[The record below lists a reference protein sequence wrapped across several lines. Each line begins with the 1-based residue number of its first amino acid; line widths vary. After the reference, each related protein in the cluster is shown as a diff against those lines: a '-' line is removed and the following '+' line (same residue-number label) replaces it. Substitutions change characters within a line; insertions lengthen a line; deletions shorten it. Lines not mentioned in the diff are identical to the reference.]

1 MRQGWL
7 SMSAFDTGFRSAL
20 LGSILALAACVGD
33 RPVSTLRPTSML
45 GLRFEATVPQHFDYT
60 CGASSVATV
69 LTFYWNHAT
78 TEDEAVGAL
87 RQRYSLDE
95 IAKRRETGLSFDDL
109 IFIIERLGF
118 AAQGAKISIGELAR
132 LQGPVIVQLSNPK
145 FQHFVVLRRVGSE
158 VFYVADPI
166 VGNYPM
172 SADQFRREFT
182 GYALAIWLPT
192 APLPVDT
199 RLMNPHDGISVPN
212 TLQRIIDVPSLAP
225 HPII

>member
-1 MRQGWL
+1 
-7 SMSAFDTGFRSAL
+7 
-20 LGSILALAACVGD
+20 
-33 RPVSTLRPTSML
+33 ML

-69 LTFYWNHAT
+69 LTFYWNRPT
-78 TEDEAVGAL
+78 TEAEAVGAL

-109 IFIIERLGF
+109 IFVAERLGF
-118 AAQGAKISIGELAR
+118 AAQGAKIAIGELAG
-132 LQGPVIVQLSNPK
+132 LQGPVIVQLTNPK

-166 VGNYPM
+166 VGNYAM
-172 SADQFRREFT
+172 SADQFRHEFT
-182 GYALAIWLPT
+182 GYALAIWLPA
-192 APLPVDT
+192 APLPIDT
-199 RLMNPHDGISVPN
+199 RLMQPRDGISVPD
-212 TLQRIIDVPSLAP
+212 TLRSVINARPLAP

>member
-1 MRQGWL
+1 
-7 SMSAFDTGFRSAL
+7 MSACGTGSRVAL
-20 LGSILALAACVGD
+20 ACVVLVLAACAGD

-69 LTFYWNHAT
+69 LTYYWNRPT
-78 TEDEAVGAL
+78 TEDEAIGAL

-95 IAKRRETGLSFDDL
+95 IAKRRDTGLSFDDL
-109 IFIIERLGF
+109 IFVAERLGF
-118 AAQGAKISIGELAR
+118 AGQGAKIAVGELAGLR
-132 LQGPVIVQLSNPK
+132 GPVIVQLTNPT
-145 FQHFVVLRRVGSE
+145 FQHFVVLRRVGSD
-158 VFYVADPI
+158 VFYISDPI

-172 SADQFRREFT
+172 GAAQFRHEFT
-182 GYALAIWLPT
+182 GYVLAIWLPA

-199 RLMNPHDGISVPN
+199 KLMLPRDGISVPD
-212 TLQRIIDVPSLAP
+212 TLRKVINAPPLAP